1 MEGKE
6 ADYAANSSDRA
17 CGFSD
22 EYELRSNVSKG
33 ERIFFPNQC
42 EGYLTKVLKFLYS
55 FDEM

>member
-33 ERIFFPNQC
+33 ERKFFPNQC
-42 EGYLTKVLKFLYS
+42 EGISTKVLKFLYS